1 MKKFLFGIR
10 EFLWVIASEV
20 EDWLYPYRN
29 QLTPEQ
35 KFEVRVKEPVTG
47 EMWMVEELIEQ
58 MNQKVDKMQIEL
70 MRTIIKSSGYFLL
83 NFKIFQRIHIRK
95 TARRPA
101 AARPR
106 RRQNVAK

>member
-58 MNQKVDKMQIEL
+58 MNQKVDKMQDDMIW
-70 MRTIIKSSGYFLL
+70 IKDKILEHEQKLSFRVKKRSQSPSVSG
-83 NFKIFQRIHIRK
+83 KIQ
-95 TARRPA
+95 T
-101 AARPR
+101 
-106 RRQNVAK
+106 

>member
-10 EFLWVIASEV
+10 EFAWMVADEIA
-20 EDWLYPYRN
+20 DWLYPYRN

-58 MNQKVDKMQIEL
+58 MNQKVDKMQDDMIWMKDKILEHEQKL
-70 MRTIIKSSGYFLL
+70 SFRVKNRSQSPSVSG
-83 NFKIFQRIHIRK
+83 KIQ
-95 TARRPA
+95 T
-101 AARPR
+101 
-106 RRQNVAK
+106 